1 MLIAQCSKV
10 SYTKLLSYL
19 FSAVKMGRIPK
30 VEKEK
35 ALCIERQ
42 KQSTGSPQDE
52 STSAAS
58 TALDDNPTASFL
70 PPPLD
75 DNTANHPHGF
85 TSHSSLLPSLRD
97 ERGKDTNLNPQSS
110 FMHPLLDETN
120 TNYFRRR
127 LEKTTDDDYG
137 GSIMTMPSEILQRKV
152 EMCESNNRNYGRGNP
167 TIESRSSMHH
177 VNLEDQSI
185 EEEDMEHQDVEHHQ
199 STDQLGLE
207 KPGIDHHAMKQQPTQ
222 HQSMGHQG
230 LGQRGIEHQHIEH
243 QHMKQQTL
251 GQQSMEQCMD
261 IESMDHKLLHHNDY
275 TSCVSQDNIGSFP
288 DRSTVYSRCNTSND
302 QRHIYISPTS
312 KTTSQVSKGDL
323 SVKPLVISP
332 SVNISKVASHMGRP
346 VPLHMTRTTTV
357 PSTGSAVYVSPL
369 PVTSTSFVSSDEYRF
384 PRSNNKPPWAATT
397 TTTTTA
403 ASIWAQTTCT
413 STSTFSP
420 TTTAAGIF
428 GRPFGRP
435 PQSTVTRAIVQP
447 FQSTIDS
454 STKAKETGS
463 QAYFPRRDSSSP
475 SVKEK
480 PYSHGVIQQ
489 LMSQVLATKHGE
501 DLWQCLLHDFLDTAS
516 PEEKEQLKNALAGRA
531 ATEIHNLM
539 LSRHND
545 QTPPTALTAEQAET
559 EIHNLILS
567 RRNQNDQTPPKV
579 PLAGRAAT
587 EIHNLMLSR
596 HNTSGQD
603 LTPPTVPVAVK
614 AAIGMHKVMLSQ
626 RNTHHQACT
635 PTVPMHIT
643 QEGSGMAMSRMG
655 GGINMPPGIDDIDVQ
670 GETRDITMS
679 GGRGSLNLPQRRGGI
694 TRPQGRSGISIP
706 QERGGITMPQVVGDR
721 VMSRVDG
728 TIQHPSYMTHKLDPS
743 AGIPVDVQMSNV
755 ECNDPTRSL
764 VFPRE
769 ELYSTHN
776 THFRHHEPKR
786 GYGNQIDV
794 GGVMHDRQR
803 RHGSPI
809 QTQHDL
815 TDEAFHMENA
825 VYVAPHQSQHMTS
838 YTHTHVVTTA
848 GVSPGI
854 SAGVKSDMGDMHLP
868 RHLQMSGY
876 SSPLYSDGTST
887 NPESLF
893 VTRNPGIIHRSHS
906 DSMDSTQTGM
916 HMAHSK
922 TCPPTVT
929 EILQEFDCYLS
940 EDESRNR
947 KKHALKCNPLSDSS
961 PPLLSKEYVD
971 EPFSQSNNTES
982 EVVDDKGI
990 PDCDARQILDDD
1002 SKTMDAKDTM
1012 DECGQSLGLDVK
1024 HTVAVLEKLKDH
1036 YLEHVRE
1043 RLQMMY
1049 DEIEGRRPVS

>member
-1 MLIAQCSKV
+1 
-10 SYTKLLSYL
+10 
-19 FSAVKMGRIPK
+19 MGRIPK

-70 PPPLD
+70 PPQLD
-75 DNTANHPHGF
+75 DNTASRPQEF
-85 TSHSSLLPSLRD
+85 TSHSSLLPSLHD
-97 ERGKDTNLNPQSS
+97 ERGKDTNIHPHSSLLHDKRGEATNLNPQSS
-110 FMHPLLDETN
+110 FMHPLLDETS
-120 TNYFRRR
+120 TNYFRTRPG
-127 LEKTTDDDYG
+127 KTRDDDYG
-137 GSIMTMPSEILQRKV
+137 GSIMTMPCDILQRKV
-152 EMCESNNRNYGRGNP
+152 GMSDSNYTNYCRENP
-167 TIESRSSMHH
+167 TIESQSSMHH
-177 VNLEDQSI
+177 VNLEDQSMG
-185 EEEDMEHQDVEHHQ
+185 EEDMEQQDVEHHQ
-199 STDQLGLE
+199 STDQLDLE
-207 KPGIDHHAMKQQPTQ
+207 KPGIVHHAMKQQPTQ
-222 HQSMGHQG
+222 HQSMDHQG
-230 LGQRGIEHQHIEH
+230 LCPGSMEHQNMKQQALGQRGIE
-243 QHMKQQTL
+243 
-251 GQQSMEQCMD
+251 QCMD
-261 IESMDHKLLHHNDY
+261 IENMDNKLLHHNDY
-275 TSCVSQDNIGSFP
+275 ISCVSQESIGPFS
-288 DRSTVYSRCNTSND
+288 DRSTVYSRGNTSNEP
-302 QRHIYISPTS
+302 RHVYISPTR
-312 KTTSQVSKGDL
+312 KTASQVSKGDL

-332 SVNISKVASHMGRP
+332 SVNISKVTSHMGRP

-369 PVTSTSFVSSDEYRF
+369 PVTSTSFISSDEYRF
-384 PRSNNKPPWAATT
+384 PRSNNKPSWAATT
-397 TTTTTA
+397 NTTTTA
-403 ASIWAQTTCT
+403 ESIWAQTTCT

-428 GRPFGRP
+428 ARPFGRP

-454 STKAKETGS
+454 STKAKETES

-559 EIHNLILS
+559 EIHNLMLS
-567 RRNQNDQTPPKV
+567 RRNQNDQTPPRV

-587 EIHNLMLSR
+587 EIHNLMLSH
-596 HNTSGQD
+596 HNTNAQD
-603 LTPPTVPVAVK
+603 LTPPTLPVAAK
-614 AAIGMHKVMLSQ
+614 AATGMHKVMLSQ
-626 RNTHHQACT
+626 RDTHDQAS
-635 PTVPMHIT
+635 PIVPIRMT
-643 QEGSGMAMSRMG
+643 EEGSGMAMSRLG
-655 GGINMPPGIDDIDVQ
+655 GGINMPPGIDDIAVQ
-670 GETRDITMS
+670 REARGITMPGER
-679 GGRGSLNLPQRRGGI
+679 GGINLPQSRGGI
-694 TRPQGRSGISIP
+694 ARPQGRGGISIS
-706 QERGGITMPQVVGDR
+706 QERGGITMPQGVGDR
-721 VMSRVDG
+721 VVSRVDG
-728 TIQHPSYMTHKLDPS
+728 TIQHPPYMTHKLDPS

-786 GYGNQIDV
+786 VYVNQMDV
-794 GGVMHDRQR
+794 GGVMHERHR
-803 RHGSPI
+803 RHGNPI

-815 TDEAFHMENA
+815 TDEAFHMDNA

-838 YTHTHVVTTA
+838 FTHTHVVNTA

-876 SSPLYSDGTST
+876 SSPPYSDGTST

-893 VTRNPGIIHRSHS
+893 VTGIIHRSHS
-906 DSMDSTQTGM
+906 DSMDSTQTGT

-971 EPFSQSNNTES
+971 EPSSQSNNTES

-990 PDCDARQILDDD
+990 PDGDARQILDDD
-1002 SKTMDAKDTM
+1002 SKTMDSKDTM
-1012 DECGQSLGLDVK
+1012 DEGGQSLGLDVK